1 MNNKF
6 RGTGVALV
14 TPFKKDLSIDFDA
27 FAKLL
32 DFTID
37 GGVDYLVVSGTTGE
51 SATTTP
57 DEKNKILSFAVKH
70 VKGRNTIPP
79 LGGVRGG
86 LPVVYGIGGNN
97 TQAVIE
103 TIKNSDFMGVD
114 AILSVSPYYNKP
126 TQEGIYRHYSEIAEN
141 CPVPVIL
148 YNVPGRTSSNITA
161 ETTIR
166 LARHHN
172 IIGVKEASG
181 DLGQCM
187 RIVKNT
193 NISRQA
199 AIRFLAKRTLPTL
212 RLGEKK
218 EDDFLVI
225 SGDDLLTV
233 PMLSF
238 GMDGVIS
245 VLANAFPE
253 KFSSLV
259 SMGLKGQFNSAS
271 KLLFDLLEIN
281 PLMYEE
287 SNPVGIKA
295 ALEVLGICN
304 RTVRAPLIDAS
315 EGLVKRI
322 RKLIKG

>member
-1 MNNKF
+1 MKNKF
-6 RGTGVALV
+6 KGTGVALV
-14 TPFKKDLSIDFDA
+14 TPFKKDLSVDFDA

-57 DEKNKILSFAVKH
+57 DEKNKILSSAIKH
-70 VKGRNTIPP
+70 VKGRK
-79 LGGVRGG
+79 
-86 LPVVYGIGGNN
+86 PVVYGIGGNN
-97 TQAVIE
+97 TRAVIE
-103 TIKNSDFMGVD
+103 TIKNSDFNGVD

-172 IIGVKEASG
+172 IIGIKEASG

-187 RIVKNT
+187 QIVKNT
-193 NISRQA
+193 CLRQGFGRQA
-199 AIRFLAKRTLPTL
+199 A
-212 RLGEKK
+212 
-218 EDDFLVI
+218 DDFLVI

-245 VLANAFPE
+245 VLANAFPK
-253 KFSSLV
+253 KFSKMVSL
-259 SMGLKGQFNSAS
+259 GLQGQFNFAS

-315 EGLVKRI
+315 EGLVKKI
-322 RKLIKG
+322 SKLLNA